1 MDISGIPRH
10 KAENHFNYSD
20 DELAEKKLAMEKLKI
35 IYPTVPE
42 YYAEMVYDMC
52 KNTDLSKIE
61 EIKQRVETN
70 PFKYDYS
77 NLQAEL
83 DAVNRKLAKDF
94 ILYVESDLLDKKL
107 P

>member
-10 KAENHFNYSD
+10 KAENHFNYTED
-20 DELAEKKLAMEKLKI
+20 DLAEKKLAMEKLKI

-52 KNTDLSKIE
+52 KNTDATKIE
-61 EIKQRVETN
+61 EIKQKIETT
-70 PFKYDYS
+70 PFKYNYE

-83 DAVNRKLAKDF
+83 DAVKEKWEKEDELISQNL
-94 ILYVESDLLDKKL
+94 E
-107 P
+107 